1 MLNIYYHK
9 DLEIGYD
16 FYDFRAQEYGC
27 YFTKF
32 EFESQLENELKGIK
46 LDLLRFNVE
55 DFVFRFSEADIMRNE
70 LQNTALNRMFDF
82 VKWSWGDNVTP
93 AQVYKNL
100 AKMEQFIIT
109 IVNAYKGLERQRAIK
124 EWRFIMDFLTKELK

>member
-16 FYDFRAQEYGC
+16 FYDFRAEQYGG

-70 LQNTALNRMFDF
+70 LQNTALNRMYDF
-82 VKWSWGDNVTP
+82 VKWSWEDTSSYDK
-93 AQVYKNL
+93 VYKNL